1 MLKPGGRLV
10 AIEPDWG
17 SPLFDPADKGITR
30 RVLDYFCDVVPC
42 GWIGRQLPRL
52 FLDAGLGEIR
62 IVPQPVVLTD
72 YATVSKVYALPEMLA
87 SAVSTGVL
95 TERESAEWQQ
105 GLKDA
110 DAAGRFLCAWLF
122 LTVRGIHP

>member
-17 SPLFDPADKGITR
+17 SPLFDPAEKGMTR
-30 RVLDYFCDVVPC
+30 RILNHFCDVVPC

-52 FLDAGLGEIR
+52 FLDAGLQEIC
-62 IVPQPVVLTD
+62 IVPQPVVMTD
-72 YATVSKVYALPEMLA
+72 YATVSKVFALPEMLA

-95 TERESAEWQQ
+95 TERESAEWQK

-110 DAAGRFLCAWLF
+110 DAADRFLCAWLF